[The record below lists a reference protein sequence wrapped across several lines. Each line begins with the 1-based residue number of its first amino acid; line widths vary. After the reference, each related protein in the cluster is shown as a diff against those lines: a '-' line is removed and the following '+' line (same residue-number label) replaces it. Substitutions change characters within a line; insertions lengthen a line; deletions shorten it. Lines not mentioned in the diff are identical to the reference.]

1 MMRKRSNYSP
11 APPSPPPADW
21 EVLPGGMLVQ
31 KRLAGTSPEA
41 APPVPAIRLRIK
53 HSLAHHEIYL
63 SSQSTFGEVKKILW
77 EKTGLH
83 PQEQRI
89 LFKEKERDSS
99 AYLDTAGVKDG
110 SRMVLEEDLTAR
122 AKRLL
127 DMRRVAQAERTAKSL
142 AAVAVDVDGLVS
154 KVSEMET
161 AVGAGMRVAEKDVI
175 ELIELLMAQLVKLDA
190 IAVEEGEAKKKR
202 GIQVRRVQRNVEKLD
217 QIKLKNS
224 EPIHSS
230 SPYLQKQ
237 QQRQQVVV
245 TTQWEM
251 FDAVAAPAMAASTVP
266 AGSRIE
272 WQLL

>member
-1 MMRKRSNYSP
+1 
-11 APPSPPPADW
+11 
-21 EVLPGGMLVQ
+21 MLVQ
-31 KRLAGTSPEA
+31 KRLDGTAPA
-41 APPVPAIRLRIK
+41 TAPPVPAIRLRIK
-53 HSLAHHEIYL
+53 HGFTHHEIYL
-63 SSQSTFGEVKKILW
+63 SSQSTFGEVKKMLW

-89 LFKEKERDSS
+89 IFKEKERDSS

-110 SRMVLEEDLTAR
+110 TRMVLEEDLTAR

-127 DMRRVAQAERTAKSL
+127 EMRRVAHAERAAKSL
-142 AAVAVDVDGLVS
+142 AAVTMDNDGLVS
-154 KVSEMET
+154 KVSEMEA
-161 AVGAGMRVAEKDVI
+161 AVRRGRRVTEKEVV

-190 IAVEEGEAKKKR
+190 IAVDDGEAKRKR
-202 GIQVRRVQRNVEKLD
+202 GIQIRRVQRNVEKLD

-224 EPIHSS
+224 EPVHSS

-251 FDAVAAPAMAASTVP
+251 FDATATATATTTAAPAMVASMVP
-266 AGSRIE
+266 TGSRIE

>member
-1 MMRKRSNYSP
+1 MMRKRSNHSP
-11 APPSPPPADW
+11 ALPPPPPADW

-31 KRLAGTSPEA
+31 KRLGGTSPDA
-41 APPVPAIRLRIK
+41 TPPVPAIRLRIK
-53 HSLAHHEIYL
+53 HGLAHHEIYL

-77 EKTGLH
+77 EKMGLH

-127 DMRRVAQAERTAKSL
+127 EMRRVSQAERVAKSL

-161 AVGAGMRVAEKDVI
+161 AVGAGMSVAEKDVV

-190 IAVEEGEAKKKR
+190 IAVEEGEGKRKR
-202 GIQVRRVQRNVEKLD
+202 GIQVMRVQRNVEKLD

-224 EPIHSS
+224 EPMHSS

-266 AGSRIE
+266 A
-272 WQLL
+272 

>member
-1 MMRKRSNYSP
+1 M
-11 APPSPPPADW
+11 
-21 EVLPGGMLVQ
+21 Q
-31 KRLAGTSPEA
+31 KRLAGTDPAA

-53 HSLAHHEIYL
+53 YGLAHHEIYL

-89 LFKEKERDSS
+89 LFKEKERDSA

-127 DMRRVAQAERTAKSL
+127 EMRRVVHAERSAKSL
-142 AAVAVDVDGLVS
+142 AGVTVEVDGLVS
-154 KVSEMET
+154 KVSEMEM
-161 AVGAGMRVAEKDVI
+161 AVATGGRVAEMEVV
-175 ELIELLMAQLVKLDA
+175 ELIELFMAQLVKLDA
-190 IAVEEGEAKKKR
+190 IAVEEGDAKRKR

-217 QIKLKNS
+217 QIKLKNT
-224 EPIHSS
+224 EPTHSS
-230 SPYLQKQ
+230 SLNLHKQ
-237 QQRQQVVV
+237 QIVV
-245 TTQWEM
+245 TTKWEM
-251 FDAVAAPAMAASTVP
+251 FDAVSAPAMAASAVP